1 MNALELSVI
10 QSKIYEIRGVKVM
23 LDYDLAEMY
32 ETVTKALNQ
41 QVKRNIKRF
50 PPDFMFQLTSQE
62 LINLRSQIVT
72 SSWGGTRYLPF
83 AFTEHG
89 VTMLAGILQSDKA
102 IEVNIQIVRAFVLL
116 RHCISEVMEVNHKLE
131 KFMTDTNMQFNEIF
145 QVLEELAEQ
154 KKELDKPR
162 NPIGFIR

>member
-1 MNALELSVI
+1 
-10 QSKIYEIRGVKVM
+10 
-23 LDYDLAEMY
+23 
-32 ETVTKALNQ
+32 
-41 QVKRNIKRF
+41 
-50 PPDFMFQLTSQE
+50 
-62 LINLRSQIVT
+62 VT